1 MPVKPK
7 LNLKLFVILAFPL
20 IAAGG
25 FLLESTFEYIGFAIA
40 TLGTLTSLYM
50 LREMVFEMV
59 LGAVSSGVLAKRKK
73 SDIIVPAL
81 TKHLILVISM
91 ILGGFFMQ
99 KKIIIALL
107 NYVALIFILV
117 LSLKPQRTDT

>member
-1 MPVKPK
+1 MPSKQK
-7 LNLKLFVILAFPL
+7 INIKLFLALSIPVIV
-20 IAAGG
+20 AGG
-25 FLLESTFEYIGFAIA
+25 LFLQTPFEFFGYTVA
-40 TLGTLTSLYM
+40 TLGTITSLYM

-59 LGAVSSGVLAKRKK
+59 VRSQEQGIFAKRKK

>member
-1 MPVKPK
+1 MKLALLLAIPV
-7 LNLKLFVILAFPL
+7 IM
-20 IAAGG
+20 AGA
-25 FLLESTFEYIGFAIA
+25 FLLESVFEYIGYAIA
-40 TLGTLTSLYM
+40 TMGTIVSLYM
-50 LREMVFEMV
+50 HREMVFEMV
-59 LGAVSSGVLAKRKK
+59 ARAVHQGALAKSKK
-73 SDIIVPAL
+73 SDLIGATL

>member
-1 MPVKPK
+1 MPTKPK
-7 LNLKLFVILAFPL
+7 LNFKLFALLSLPL
-20 IAAGG
+20 IVAGG
-25 FLLESTFEYIGFAIA
+25 FLLESTFEYIGYAIA

>member
-1 MPVKPK
+1 MPIKPK
-7 LNLKLFVILAFPL
+7 INLKLFLVLALPL
-20 IAAGG
+20 LVGGG
-25 FLLESTFEYIGFAIA
+25 FLIETTFEYIGYAIA
-40 TLGTLTSLYM
+40 TLGTLTSLYV

-59 LGAVSSGVLAKRKK
+59 VGALSSGVLAKRKK